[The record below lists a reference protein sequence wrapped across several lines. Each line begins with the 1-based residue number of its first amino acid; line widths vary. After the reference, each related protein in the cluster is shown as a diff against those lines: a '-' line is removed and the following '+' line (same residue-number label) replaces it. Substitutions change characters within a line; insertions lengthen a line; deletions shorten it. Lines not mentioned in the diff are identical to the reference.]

1 MLSSKR
7 FQLGAV
13 LIAVFVVL
21 TYWVMQTEPP
31 KKKPKA
37 KPVTPSVTAIKNE
50 AGTHALDLL
59 AYGSVMP
66 AELITLEAQAKGQL
80 IALHRDFE
88 PGGQIARGET
98 LYSIDDREYQLNVD
112 AANAALKKAQADIAM
127 EAAQRKVAEK
137 DLEILSQRMQ
147 LSDES
152 KQLALR
158 LPQQRQAEAAL
169 ASAQRQLKQA
179 QLDLSHTQRQI
190 ETNVV
195 VVERKKVIGDTVSLG
210 DEIGSVARADRYWVE
225 LRLPTDRIAKIQPRT
240 TSKGSQ
246 VKLKAN
252 GIDYQG
258 ELIRIHPQ
266 IDSDSRLAKVIV
278 EINQPLTQSS
288 RPLLL
293 GTYVEAKIMQH
304 PISNAVKLPR
314 EALTSDSRVWGV
326 DSNKLLQIKPVA
338 VLDIDNA
345 HAYIQAPADLTHLL
359 TKLPSSLS
367 PGTIVSVKT
376 TP

>member
-13 LIAVFVVL
+13 LITVFVVL

-50 AGTHALDLL
+50 AGSHALELL

-66 AELITLEAQAKGQL
+66 AELITLEAQARGQL

-112 AANAALKKAQADIAM
+112 AAHAALKKAQADIAM

-137 DLEILSQRMQ
+137 DLEILSMRMQ

-158 LPQQRQAEAAL
+158 LPQQRQAEASL

-195 VVERKKVIGDTVSLG
+195 VVERKKVIGDTVSIG

-240 TSKGSQ
+240 NAKGSH

-293 GTYVEAKIMQH
+293 GTYVEAKIMQQ

-326 DSNKLLQIKPVA
+326 DNKGLLQVEA
-338 VLDIDNA
+338 VHLIDMDSQS
-345 HAYIQAPADLTHLL
+345 AYI
-359 TKLPSSLS
+359 SSPKGLDYIVTNS
-367 PGTIVSVKT
+367 LKTLVPGTKVNVK
-376 TP
+376 

>member
-7 FQLGAV
+7 SQLGAV

-50 AGTHALDLL
+50 AGNHALELL

-80 IALHRDFE
+80 IAQHRDFE

-137 DLEILSQRMQ
+137 DLEILSKRMQ
-147 LSDES
+147 LSDKS

-158 LPQQRQAEAAL
+158 LPQQRQAEAEL

-195 VVERKKVIGDTVSLG
+195 VVERKKVIGDTVSIG

-225 LRLPTDRIAKIQPRT
+225 LRLPTDRIAKIKPRT
-240 TSKGSQ
+240 NSKGSQ

-252 GIDYQG
+252 DIDYQG

-314 EALTSDSRVWGV
+314 EAVTSDSRVWGV
-326 DSNKLLQIKPVA
+326 DSNKLLQITPVTL
-338 VLDIDNA
+338 VDIDNA
-345 HAYIQAPADLTHLL
+345 HTYIEAPAGLTHLL
-359 TKLPSSLS
+359 TKLPGSLS

>member
-7 FQLGAV
+7 FQIGAV

-21 TYWVMQTEPP
+21 TYWVTQTEPP

-37 KPVTPSVTAIKNE
+37 KPVAPTVTAIKNQ
-50 AGTHALDLL
+50 AGTHVLELL
-59 AYGSVMP
+59 AYGSVIP
-66 AELITLEAQAKGQL
+66 AEKITLEAQAKGQL
-80 IALHRDFE
+80 IALHGDFE
-88 PGGQIARGET
+88 PGGRITKGEI
-98 LYSIDDREYQLNVD
+98 LFNIDDREYQLQVES
-112 AANAALKKAQADIAM
+112 ANASLKKAQADIAL

-137 DLEILSQRMQ
+137 DLELLSKRMQ
-147 LSDES
+147 LTDES

-179 QLDLSHTQRQI
+179 QLDLSYTQRTI
-190 ETNVV
+190 DADVV
-195 VVERKKVIGDTVSLG
+195 VIERNKVMGDTVSLG
-210 DEIGSVARADRYWVE
+210 DEIGSVAKADRYWVE

-240 TSKGSQ
+240 NTKGSH
-246 VKLKAN
+246 VKLNAN

-266 IDSDSRLAKVIV
+266 VDSDSRLAKVIV
-278 EINQPLTQSS
+278 EIKDPLTQSS

-293 GTYVEAKIMQH
+293 GTYVEAKIEQQA
-304 PISNAVKLPR
+304 IINAVKLPR
-314 EALTSDSRVWGV
+314 EAVTSDNRAWGI
-326 DSNKLLQIKPVA
+326 DNNNLLQITPVTL
-338 VLDIDNA
+338 LDIDNS
-345 HAYIQAPADLTHLL
+345 HAYIKAPAGLSHLL

>member
-37 KPVTPSVTAIKNE
+37 KPVIPSVTAIKNE
-50 AGTHALDLL
+50 VGNHALELL

-66 AELITLEAQAKGQL
+66 AELITIEAQAKGQL

-195 VVERKKVIGDTVSLG
+195 VVERKKVIGDTVSIG

-326 DSNKLLQIKPVA
+326 DSNKLLQIKPVT
-338 VLDIDNA
+338 VLDNDNA

>member
-13 LIAVFVVL
+13 LITVFVVL

-50 AGTHALDLL
+50 AGNHALELL

-88 PGGQIARGET
+88 PGGQLARGET

-112 AANAALKKAQADIAM
+112 AANADLKKAQADIAM

-137 DLEILSQRMQ
+137 DLEILSMRMQ

-195 VVERKKVIGDTVSLG
+195 VVERKKVIGDTVSIG

-240 TSKGSQ
+240 NAKGSH

-266 IDSDSRLAKVIV
+266 VDSDSRLAKVIV

-293 GTYVEAKIMQH
+293 GTYVEAKIMQQ

-326 DSNKLLQIKPVA
+326 DNKGLLQVEA
-338 VLDIDNA
+338 VQLIDMDSQS
-345 HAYIQAPADLTHLL
+345 AYI
-359 TKLPSSLS
+359 SSPKGLDYIVTNS
-367 PGTIVSVKT
+367 LKTLVPGTKVNVK
-376 TP
+376 

>member
-13 LIAVFVVL
+13 LITVFVVL

-50 AGTHALDLL
+50 AVNHALELL
-59 AYGSVMP
+59 AYGSVIP

-137 DLEILSQRMQ
+137 DLEILSKRMQ

-169 ASAQRQLKQA
+169 ASAQRQLKQS

-195 VVERKKVIGDTVSLG
+195 VVERKKVIGDTVAIG

-240 TSKGSQ
+240 NAKGSH

-278 EINQPLTQSS
+278 EIKDPLTQSS

-293 GTYVEAKIMQH
+293 GTYVEAKIEQQA
-304 PISNAVKLPR
+304 IINAVKLPR
-314 EALTSDSRVWGV
+314 EAVTSDNRVWGI
-326 DSNKLLQIKPVA
+326 DNNNFLQITPVTL
-338 VLDIDNA
+338 LDMDNA
-345 HAYIQAPADLTHLL
+345 HAYIKAPAGLSHLL

>member
-21 TYWVMQTEPP
+21 PYWVMQTEPP

-278 EINQPLTQSS
+278 EINHPLTQSS

>member
-13 LIAVFVVL
+13 LITVFVVL

-50 AGTHALDLL
+50 AGSHALELL

-66 AELITLEAQAKGQL
+66 AELITLEAQARGQL

-137 DLEILSQRMQ
+137 DLEILSMRMQ

-158 LPQQRQAEAAL
+158 LPQQRQAEASL

-195 VVERKKVIGDTVSLG
+195 VVERKKVIGDTVSIG

-240 TSKGSQ
+240 NAKGSH

-293 GTYVEAKIMQH
+293 GTYVEAKIMQQ

-326 DSNKLLQIKPVA
+326 DNKGLLQVEA
-338 VLDIDNA
+338 VHLIDMDSQS
-345 HAYIQAPADLTHLL
+345 AYI
-359 TKLPSSLS
+359 SSPKGLDYIVTNS
-367 PGTIVSVKT
+367 LKTLVPGTKVNVK
-376 TP
+376 

>member
-37 KPVTPSVTAIKNE
+37 KPIIPSVTAIKNE
-50 AGTHALDLL
+50 AGNHALELL

-88 PGGQIARGET
+88 PGGQLARGET

-137 DLEILSQRMQ
+137 DLEILSMRMQ

-195 VVERKKVIGDTVSLG
+195 VVERKKVIGDTVSIG

-240 TSKGSQ
+240 NAKGSH

-293 GTYVEAKIMQH
+293 GTYVEAKIMQQ

-326 DSNKLLQIKPVA
+326 DNKGLLQVEA
-338 VLDIDNA
+338 VKLIDMDSQS
-345 HAYIQAPADLTHLL
+345 AYI
-359 TKLPSSLS
+359 SSPKGLDYIVTNS
-367 PGTIVSVKT
+367 LKTLVPGTKVNVK
-376 TP
+376 

>member
-1 MLSSKR
+1 MLPSKR
-7 FQLGAV
+7 FQIGAV
-13 LIAVFVVL
+13 LITVFVVL

-50 AGTHALDLL
+50 AGTHALELL

-137 DLEILSQRMQ
+137 DLEILSKRMQ

-158 LPQQRQAEAAL
+158 LPQQRQAEAEL

-195 VVERKKVIGDTVSLG
+195 VVERKKVIGDTVSIG

-225 LRLPTDRIAKIQPRT
+225 LRLPTDRIAKIKPRT
-240 TSKGSQ
+240 NSKGSQ

-252 GIDYQG
+252 DIDYQG

-314 EALTSDSRVWGV
+314 EAVTSDSRVWGV
-326 DSNKLLQIKPVA
+326 DSNKLLQITPVTL
-338 VLDIDNA
+338 VDIDNA
-345 HAYIQAPADLTHLL
+345 HAYIEAPAGLTHLL
-359 TKLPSSLS
+359 TKLPGSLS

>member
-13 LIAVFVVL
+13 LITVFVVL

-50 AGTHALDLL
+50 AGSHALELL

-112 AANAALKKAQADIAM
+112 AAHAALKKAQADIAM

-137 DLEILSQRMQ
+137 DLEILSKRMQ

-195 VVERKKVIGDTVSLG
+195 VVERKKVIGDTVSIG

-240 TSKGSQ
+240 NAKGSH

-293 GTYVEAKIMQH
+293 GTYVEAKIMQQ
-304 PISNAVKLPR
+304 PINNAVKLPR

-326 DSNKLLQIKPVA
+326 DNKGLLQVEA
-338 VLDIDNA
+338 VHLIDMDSQS
-345 HAYIQAPADLTHLL
+345 AYI
-359 TKLPSSLS
+359 SSPKGLDYIVTNS
-367 PGTIVSVKT
+367 LKTLVPGTKVNVK
-376 TP
+376 

>member
-13 LIAVFVVL
+13 LITVFVVL

-50 AGTHALDLL
+50 AVNHALELL
-59 AYGSVMP
+59 AYGSVIP

-137 DLEILSQRMQ
+137 DLEILSKRMQ

-169 ASAQRQLKQA
+169 ASAQRQLKQS

-195 VVERKKVIGDTVSLG
+195 VVERKKVIGDTVAIG

-240 TSKGSQ
+240 NAKGSQ
-246 VKLKAN
+246 VKLNAN
-252 GIDYQG
+252 GIAYQG
-258 ELIRIHPQ
+258 ELIRVHPQ

-278 EINQPLTQSS
+278 ELKDPLTQSS

-293 GTYVEAKIMQH
+293 GTYVEAIIEQQA
-304 PISNAVKLPR
+304 IINAVKLPR
-314 EALTSDSRVWGV
+314 EAVTSDNRVWGI
-326 DSNKLLQIKPVA
+326 DNNNFLQITPVTL
-338 VLDIDNA
+338 LDMDNA
-345 HAYIQAPADLTHLL
+345 HAYIKAPAGLSHLL

>member
-1 MLSSKR
+1 MLSPKR

-13 LIAVFVVL
+13 LITVFVVL

-50 AGTHALDLL
+50 AGNHALELL

-80 IALHRDFE
+80 IALNRDFE

-98 LYSIDDREYQLNVD
+98 IYSIDDREYQLNVD
-112 AANAALKKAQADIAM
+112 EANAALKKAQADIAM

-137 DLEILSQRMQ
+137 DLEILSKRMQ

-195 VVERKKVIGDTVSLG
+195 VVERKKVIGDTVSIG

-240 TSKGSQ
+240 NAKGSH

-266 IDSDSRLAKVIV
+266 IDSDSRLAKVIA
-278 EINQPLTQSS
+278 EIKDPLTQSR

-293 GTYVEAKIMQH
+293 GTYVEAKIMQQ
-304 PISNAVKLPR
+304 PIKNAVKLPR

-326 DSNKLLQIKPVA
+326 DNKGLLQVEA
-338 VLDIDNA
+338 VHLIDMDSQS
-345 HAYIQAPADLTHLL
+345 AYINPPKDLDYIVTN
-359 TKLPSSLS
+359 SLKTLV
-367 PGTIVSVKT
+367 PGTKVNVK
-376 TP
+376 

>member
-13 LIAVFVVL
+13 LITVFVVL

-50 AGTHALDLL
+50 AGNHALELL

-80 IALHRDFE
+80 IAMHRDFE
-88 PGGQIARGET
+88 PGGQLARGET

-112 AANAALKKAQADIAM
+112 AANADLKKAQADIAM

-137 DLEILSQRMQ
+137 DLEILSKRMQ

-195 VVERKKVIGDTVSLG
+195 VVERKKVIGDTVSIG

-240 TSKGSQ
+240 NAKGSH

-266 IDSDSRLAKVIV
+266 VDSDSRLAKVIV

-293 GTYVEAKIMQH
+293 GTYVEAKIMQQ
-304 PISNAVKLPR
+304 PIKNAVKLPR

-326 DSNKLLQIKPVA
+326 DNKGLLQVEA
-338 VLDIDNA
+338 VHLIDMDSQS
-345 HAYIQAPADLTHLL
+345 AYINPPKGLDYIVTN
-359 TKLPSSLS
+359 SLKTLV
-367 PGTIVSVKT
+367 PGTKVNVK
-376 TP
+376 

>member
-13 LIAVFVVL
+13 LITVFVVL

-50 AGTHALDLL
+50 AGNHALELL

-137 DLEILSQRMQ
+137 DLEILSKRMQ

-179 QLDLSHTQRQI
+179 QLELSHTQRQI
-190 ETNVV
+190 ETDVV
-195 VVERKKVIGDTVSLG
+195 VVERKKVIGDTVSIG

-240 TSKGSQ
+240 NAKGSH

-278 EINQPLTQSS
+278 EIKDPLTQSS

-293 GTYVEAKIMQH
+293 GTYVEAKIEQQA
-304 PISNAVKLPR
+304 IINAVKLPR
-314 EALTSDSRVWGV
+314 EAVTSDNRVWGI
-326 DSNKLLQIKPVA
+326 DNNNLLQIKPVTL
-338 VLDIDNA
+338 LDMDNA
-345 HAYIQAPADLTHLL
+345 HAYIKAPAGLSHLL

>member
-13 LIAVFVVL
+13 LITVFVVL

-50 AGTHALDLL
+50 AGNHALELL

-66 AELITLEAQAKGQL
+66 AELITLEAQARGQL

-137 DLEILSQRMQ
+137 DLEILSMRMQ

-158 LPQQRQAEAAL
+158 LPQQRQAEASL
-169 ASAQRQLKQA
+169 ASVQRQLKQA

-195 VVERKKVIGDTVSLG
+195 VVERKKVIGDTVSIG

-240 TSKGSQ
+240 NAKGSH

-266 IDSDSRLAKVIV
+266 VDSDSRLAKVIV

-293 GTYVEAKIMQH
+293 GTYVEAKIMQQ

-326 DSNKLLQIKPVA
+326 DNKGLLQVEA
-338 VLDIDNA
+338 VQLIDMDSQS
-345 HAYIQAPADLTHLL
+345 AYI
-359 TKLPSSLS
+359 SSPKGLDYIVTNS
-367 PGTIVSVKT
+367 LKTLVPGTKVNVK
-376 TP
+376 

>member
-7 FQLGAV
+7 SQLGAV

-50 AGTHALDLL
+50 AGNHALELL

-98 LYSIDDREYQLNVD
+98 LYFIDDREYQLNVD

-137 DLEILSQRMQ
+137 DLEILSKRMQ

-195 VVERKKVIGDTVSLG
+195 VVERKKVIGDTVSIG

-240 TSKGSQ
+240 NSKGSH

-293 GTYVEAKIMQH
+293 GTYVEAKIMQQ

-314 EALTSDSRVWGV
+314 EALTSDSRVWGI
-326 DSNKLLQIKPVA
+326 DNNKLLQITPVTL
-338 VLDIDNA
+338 LDIDNA
-345 HAYIQAPADLTHLL
+345 HAYIEAPAGLTHLL
-359 TKLPSSLS
+359 TKLPGSLS

-376 TP
+376 NP

>member
-21 TYWVMQTEPP
+21 TYWVKQTEPP

-37 KPVTPSVTAIKNE
+37 KPVAPTVTAIKNQ
-50 AGTHALDLL
+50 AGTHALELL
-59 AYGSVMP
+59 AYGSVIP
-66 AELITLEAQAKGQL
+66 AEKITLEAQAKGQL
-80 IALHRDFE
+80 IALHGDFE
-88 PGGQIARGET
+88 PGGRIAKGEI
-98 LYSIDDREYQLNVD
+98 LFNIDDREYQLQVES
-112 AANAALKKAQADIAM
+112 ANASLKKAQADIAL

-137 DLEILSQRMQ
+137 DLELLSKRMQ
-147 LSDES
+147 LTDES

-179 QLDLSHTQRQI
+179 QLDLSYTQRTI
-190 ETNVV
+190 DADVV
-195 VVERKKVIGDTVSLG
+195 VIERNKVVGDTVSLG
-210 DEIGSVARADRYWVE
+210 DEIGSVAKADRYWVE

-240 TSKGSQ
+240 NTKGSH
-246 VKLKAN
+246 VKLNAN

-266 IDSDSRLAKVIV
+266 VDSDSRLAKVIV
-278 EINQPLTQSS
+278 EIKDPLTQSS

-293 GTYVEAKIMQH
+293 GTYVEAQIAQQA
-304 PISNAVKLPR
+304 INNAVKLPR
-314 EALTSDSRVWGV
+314 EAVTSDSRVWGV
-326 DSNKLLQIKPVA
+326 DKKGLLQIESIQL
-338 VLDIDNA
+338 LDIDNES
-345 HAYIQAPADLTHLL
+345 AYI
-359 TKLPSSLS
+359 SSPKELDYIVTNTLKTLV
-367 PGTIVSVKT
+367 PGTKVNVK
-376 TP
+376 

>member
-13 LIAVFVVL
+13 LITVFVVL

-50 AGTHALDLL
+50 AGNHALELL

-88 PGGQIARGET
+88 PGGQISRGDT

-137 DLEILSQRMQ
+137 DLEILSMRMQ

-158 LPQQRQAEAAL
+158 LPQQRQAEASL
-169 ASAQRQLKQA
+169 ASAQRQHKQA

-195 VVERKKVIGDTVSLG
+195 VVERKKVIGDTVSIG

-240 TSKGSQ
+240 NAKGSH

-278 EINQPLTQSS
+278 EIKDPLTQSR

-293 GTYVEAKIMQH
+293 GTYVEAKIMQQ
-304 PISNAVKLPR
+304 PINNAVKLPR

-326 DSNKLLQIKPVA
+326 DNKGLLQVEA
-338 VLDIDNA
+338 VQLIDMDSQS
-345 HAYIQAPADLTHLL
+345 AYINPP
-359 TKLPSSLS
+359 KSLDYIVTNS
-367 PGTIVSVKT
+367 LKTLVPGTKVNVK
-376 TP
+376 

>member
-13 LIAVFVVL
+13 LITVFVVL

-50 AGTHALDLL
+50 AGNHALELL
-59 AYGSVMP
+59 AYGSVIP

-137 DLEILSQRMQ
+137 DLEILSKRMQ

-195 VVERKKVIGDTVSLG
+195 VVERKKVIGDTVAIG

-225 LRLPTDRIAKIQPRT
+225 LRLPTDRIAKIKPRT
-240 TSKGSQ
+240 NSKGSQ

-252 GIDYQG
+252 GIAYQG
-258 ELIRIHPQ
+258 ELIRVHPQ

-278 EINQPLTQSS
+278 EVKDPLTQSS

-293 GTYVEAKIMQH
+293 GTYVEAKIEQQA
-304 PISNAVKLPR
+304 IINAVKLPR
-314 EALTSDSRVWGV
+314 EAVTSDNRVWGI
-326 DSNKLLQIKPVA
+326 DNNNLLQITPVTL
-338 VLDIDNA
+338 LDIDNA
-345 HAYIQAPADLTHLL
+345 HAYIKAPAGLSHLL

>member
-50 AGTHALDLL
+50 AGNHALELL

-137 DLEILSQRMQ
+137 DLEILSKLMQ

-195 VVERKKVIGDTVSLG
+195 VVERKKVIGDTVAIG

-225 LRLPTDRIAKIQPRT
+225 LRLSTDRIAKIQPRT
-240 TSKGSQ
+240 NAKGSH

-278 EINQPLTQSS
+278 EIKDPLTQSS

-293 GTYVEAKIMQH
+293 GTYVEAKIEQQT
-304 PISNAVKLPR
+304 IINAVKLPR
-314 EALTSDSRVWGV
+314 EAVTSDNRAWGI
-326 DSNKLLQIKPVA
+326 DNNNLLQITPVTL
-338 VLDIDNA
+338 LDIDNA
-345 HAYIQAPADLTHLL
+345 HAYIKAPAGLSHLL
-359 TKLPSSLS
+359 TKLPGALS

>member
-13 LIAVFVVL
+13 LITVFVVL

-50 AGTHALDLL
+50 AGNHALELL

-88 PGGQIARGET
+88 PGGQLARGET

-137 DLEILSQRMQ
+137 DLEILSKRMQ

-195 VVERKKVIGDTVSLG
+195 VVERKKVIGDTVSIG

-240 TSKGSQ
+240 NAKGSH

-278 EINQPLTQSS
+278 EIKDPLTQSS

-293 GTYVEAKIMQH
+293 GTYVEAKIEQQA
-304 PISNAVKLPR
+304 IINAVKLPR
-314 EALTSDSRVWGV
+314 EAVTSDNRVWGI
-326 DSNKLLQIKPVA
+326 DNNNLLQITPVTL
-338 VLDIDNA
+338 LDMDNA
-345 HAYIQAPADLTHLL
+345 HAYIKAPAGLSHLL

-376 TP
+376 KP

>member
-13 LIAVFVVL
+13 LITVFVVL

-50 AGTHALDLL
+50 AVNHALELL
-59 AYGSVMP
+59 AYGSVIP

-137 DLEILSQRMQ
+137 DLEILSKRMQ

-169 ASAQRQLKQA
+169 ASAQRQLKQS

-195 VVERKKVIGDTVSLG
+195 VVERKKVIGDTVAIG

-240 TSKGSQ
+240 NAKGSQ
-246 VKLKAN
+246 VKLNAN
-252 GIDYQG
+252 GIAYQG
-258 ELIRIHPQ
+258 ELIRVHPQ

-278 EINQPLTQSS
+278 EIKDPLTQSS

-293 GTYVEAKIMQH
+293 GTYVEAKIEQQA
-304 PISNAVKLPR
+304 IINAVKLPR
-314 EALTSDSRVWGV
+314 EAVTSDNRVWGI
-326 DSNKLLQIKPVA
+326 DNNNFLQITPVTL
-338 VLDIDNA
+338 LDMDNA
-345 HAYIQAPADLTHLL
+345 HAYIKAPAGLSHLL

>member
-13 LIAVFVVL
+13 LITVFVVL

-50 AGTHALDLL
+50 AGSHALELL

-112 AANAALKKAQADIAM
+112 AAHAALKKAQADIAM

-137 DLEILSQRMQ
+137 DLEILSMRMQ

-158 LPQQRQAEAAL
+158 LPQQRQAEASL

-195 VVERKKVIGDTVSLG
+195 VVERKKVIGDTVSIG

-240 TSKGSQ
+240 NAKGSH

-293 GTYVEAKIMQH
+293 GTYVEAKIMQQ
-304 PISNAVKLPR
+304 PINNAVKLPR

-326 DSNKLLQIKPVA
+326 DNKGLLQVEA
-338 VLDIDNA
+338 VHLIDMDSQS
-345 HAYIQAPADLTHLL
+345 AYI
-359 TKLPSSLS
+359 SSPKGLDYIVTNS
-367 PGTIVSVKT
+367 LKTLVPGTKVNVK
-376 TP
+376 

>member
-195 VVERKKVIGDTVSLG
+195 VVERKKVIGDTVSIG

-293 GTYVEAKIMQH
+293 GAYVEAKIMQH
-304 PISNAVKLPR
+304 PVSNAVKLPR

>member
-7 FQLGAV
+7 SQLGAV

-50 AGTHALDLL
+50 AGNHALELL

-98 LYSIDDREYQLNVD
+98 LYSIDDREYLLNVD

-137 DLEILSQRMQ
+137 DLEILSKRMQ

-169 ASAQRQLKQA
+169 AGAQRQLKQA
-179 QLDLSHTQRQI
+179 QLELSHTQRQI

-195 VVERKKVIGDTVSLG
+195 VVERKKVIGDTVAIG

-225 LRLPTDRIAKIQPRT
+225 LRLPTDRIAKIQPRINA
-240 TSKGSQ
+240 KGSH

-278 EINQPLTQSS
+278 EIKDPLTQSS

-293 GTYVEAKIMQH
+293 GTYVEAKIEQQA
-304 PISNAVKLPR
+304 IINAVKLPR
-314 EALTSDSRVWGV
+314 EAVTSDNRVWGI
-326 DSNKLLQIKPVA
+326 DNNNLLQITPVTL
-338 VLDIDNA
+338 LDIDNA
-345 HAYIQAPADLTHLL
+345 HAYIKAPAGLSHLL

>member
-13 LIAVFVVL
+13 LITVFVVL

-50 AGTHALDLL
+50 AGNHALELL

-80 IALHRDFE
+80 IAMHRDFE
-88 PGGQIARGET
+88 PGGQLARGET

-112 AANAALKKAQADIAM
+112 AANADLKKAQADIAM

-137 DLEILSQRMQ
+137 DLEILSKRMQ

-195 VVERKKVIGDTVSLG
+195 VVERKKVIGDTVSIG

-240 TSKGSQ
+240 NAKGSH

-293 GTYVEAKIMQH
+293 GTYVEAKIMQQ

-326 DSNKLLQIKPVA
+326 DNKGLLQVEA
-338 VLDIDNA
+338 VHLIDMDSQS
-345 HAYIQAPADLTHLL
+345 AYI
-359 TKLPSSLS
+359 SSPKGLDYIVTNS
-367 PGTIVSVKT
+367 LKTLVPGTKVNVK
-376 TP
+376 

>member
-50 AGTHALDLL
+50 AGNHALELL

-137 DLEILSQRMQ
+137 DLEILSKRMQ

-195 VVERKKVIGDTVSLG
+195 VVERKKVIGDTVSIG

-240 TSKGSQ
+240 NAKGSQ
-246 VKLKAN
+246 VKLIAN

-293 GTYVEAKIMQH
+293 GTYVEAKIMQQ

-326 DSNKLLQIKPVA
+326 DNKGLLQVEA
-338 VLDIDNA
+338 VQLIDMDSQS
-345 HAYIQAPADLTHLL
+345 AYI
-359 TKLPSSLS
+359 SSPKGLDYIVTNS
-367 PGTIVSVKT
+367 LKTLVPGTKVNVK
-376 TP
+376 

>member
-13 LIAVFVVL
+13 LITVFVVL

-50 AGTHALDLL
+50 AGSHALELL

-88 PGGQIARGET
+88 PGGQLARGET

-137 DLEILSQRMQ
+137 DLEILSKRMQ

-158 LPQQRQAEAAL
+158 LPQQRQAEASL

-195 VVERKKVIGDTVSLG
+195 VVERKKVIGDTVSIG

-240 TSKGSQ
+240 NAKGSH

-266 IDSDSRLAKVIV
+266 VDSDSRLAKVIV

-293 GTYVEAKIMQH
+293 GTYVEAKIMQQ

-326 DSNKLLQIKPVA
+326 DNKGLLQVEA
-338 VLDIDNA
+338 VHLIDMDSQS
-345 HAYIQAPADLTHLL
+345 AYI
-359 TKLPSSLS
+359 SSPKGLDYIVTNS
-367 PGTIVSVKT
+367 LKTLVPGTKVNVK
-376 TP
+376 

>member
-13 LIAVFVVL
+13 LITVFVVL

-50 AGTHALDLL
+50 AGSHALELL

-80 IALHRDFE
+80 IAMHRDFE
-88 PGGQIARGET
+88 PGGQLARGET

-112 AANAALKKAQADIAM
+112 AANADLKKAQADIAM

-137 DLEILSQRMQ
+137 DLEILSKRMQ

-195 VVERKKVIGDTVSLG
+195 VVERKKVIGDTVSIG

-240 TSKGSQ
+240 NAKGSH

-266 IDSDSRLAKVIV
+266 VDSDSRLAKVIV

-293 GTYVEAKIMQH
+293 GTYVEAKIMQQ

-326 DSNKLLQIKPVA
+326 DNKGLLQVEA
-338 VLDIDNA
+338 VHLIDMDSQS
-345 HAYIQAPADLTHLL
+345 AYI
-359 TKLPSSLS
+359 SSPKGLDYIVTNS
-367 PGTIVSVKT
+367 LKTLVPGTKVNVK
-376 TP
+376 

>member
-13 LIAVFVVL
+13 LITVFVVL

-50 AGTHALDLL
+50 AGNHALELL
-59 AYGSVMP
+59 AYGSVIP

-112 AANAALKKAQADIAM
+112 EANAALKKAQADIAM

-137 DLEILSQRMQ
+137 DLEILSKRMQ

-195 VVERKKVIGDTVSLG
+195 VVERKKVIGDTVSIG

-240 TSKGSQ
+240 NAKGSH

-266 IDSDSRLAKVIV
+266 VDSDSRLAKVIA
-278 EINQPLTQSS
+278 EIKDPLTQSR

-293 GTYVEAKIMQH
+293 GTYVEAKIAQQA
-304 PISNAVKLPR
+304 INNAVKLPR
-314 EALTSDSRVWGV
+314 EAVTSDRRVWGI
-326 DSNKLLQIKPVA
+326 DNNNFLQITPVTL
-338 VLDIDNA
+338 LDMDNA
-345 HAYIQAPADLTHLL
+345 HAYIKAPAGLSHLL

-376 TP
+376 T

>member
-13 LIAVFVVL
+13 LITVFVVL

-50 AGTHALDLL
+50 AGNHALELL
-59 AYGSVMP
+59 AYGSVIP

-137 DLEILSQRMQ
+137 DLEILSKRMQ

-195 VVERKKVIGDTVSLG
+195 VVERKKVIGDTVAIG

-240 TSKGSQ
+240 NAKGSH

-278 EINQPLTQSS
+278 EIKDPLTQSS

-293 GTYVEAKIMQH
+293 GTYVEAKIEQQA
-304 PISNAVKLPR
+304 IINAVKLPR
-314 EALTSDSRVWGV
+314 EAVTSDNRVWGI
-326 DSNKLLQIKPVA
+326 DNNNLLQITPVTL
-338 VLDIDNA
+338 LDMDNA
-345 HAYIQAPADLTHLL
+345 HAYIKAPAGLSHLL